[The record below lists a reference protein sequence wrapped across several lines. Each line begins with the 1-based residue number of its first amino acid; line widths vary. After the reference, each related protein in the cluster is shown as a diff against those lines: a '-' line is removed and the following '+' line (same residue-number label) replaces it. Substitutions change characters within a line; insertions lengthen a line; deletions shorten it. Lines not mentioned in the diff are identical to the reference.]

1 MLGKRAGVGAL
12 ATFLLLAESM
22 SSAIPCRRWTVGF
35 VSSHLPG
42 LSHFRQPTLR
52 HAVVGD
58 LHMAAGGRMAIAGG
72 RGGALSTQLGVRL
85 SQELLAQG
93 GVDTV
98 LVEARLRMAAE
109 APIVCNVDSIYRDD
123 SLAWQDSSLL
133 GLHAASG
140 MRITSGCPARLIYG
154 VQGGCD
160 ACKCVVPALADLK
173 KVCPYYGAKGIV
185 PSVAN
190 AWEPSAS
197 PKSLLAD
204 CSTLLMLSLEDIEL
218 QRDAPNLQALIEYQT
233 ELSMHAR
240 DQGVSELVL
249 VGPSDGIAGGVAEH
263 SRALRR
269 DASVQ
274 AALDRHSSQV
284 KGVAADLD
292 SSRAASPSTSSA
304 SGGHKAPLRPLAA
317 EEAIRHLGLPLRTIR
332 APSHRLLD
340 GSVAVDIADL
350 VLRQAAGPQI
360 VVP

>member
-58 LHMAAGGRMAIAGG
+58 LHMAAAGGRMAIAGG
-72 RGGALSTQLGVRL
+72 RGSALSTQLGVRL

-140 MRITSGCPARLIYG
+140 
-154 VQGGCD
+154 
-160 ACKCVVPALADLK
+160 
-173 KVCPYYGAKGIV
+173 VC
-185 PSVAN
+185 S
-190 AWEPSAS
+190 S
-197 PKSLLAD
+197 
-204 CSTLLMLSLEDIEL
+204 
-218 QRDAPNLQALIEYQT
+218 
-233 ELSMHAR
+233 
-240 DQGVSELVL
+240 
-249 VGPSDGIAGGVAEH
+249 GVAH
-263 SRALRR
+263 GCI
-269 DASVQ
+269 DPQ
-274 AALDRHSSQV
+274 A
-284 KGVAADLD
+284 
-292 SSRAASPSTSSA
+292 
-304 SGGHKAPLRPLAA
+304 
-317 EEAIRHLGLPLRTIR
+317 
-332 APSHRLLD
+332 
-340 GSVAVDIADL
+340 
-350 VLRQAAGPQI
+350 
-360 VVP
+360 